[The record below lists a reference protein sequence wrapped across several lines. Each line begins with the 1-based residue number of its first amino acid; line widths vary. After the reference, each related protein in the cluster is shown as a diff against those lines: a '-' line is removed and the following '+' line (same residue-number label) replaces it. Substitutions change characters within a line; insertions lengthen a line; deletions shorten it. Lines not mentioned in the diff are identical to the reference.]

1 VLKLTHVAKILKHLF
16 VGYGQAPP
24 RLSLPQNVLD
34 SNILTCTSLIQT
46 KIFRE
51 QKWVFSSAGLLADYY
66 FQNNKFVCSFEL
78 YMKKG
83 I

>member
-16 VGYGQAPP
+16 VGYEQAPP
-24 RLSLPQNVLD
+24 QLSLPQNVLD

-51 QKWVFSSAGLLADYY
+51 QKMGFLISRIIGRLLFSG
-66 FQNNKFVCSFEL
+66 
-78 YMKKG
+78 
-83 I
+83 